1 MRHEIPRHSVVWAI
15 KQDFH
20 DPPDSFIFVDYF
32 LTNLLGD
39 VGASGVANVDV
50 ETSGTRTFFTDSGKS
65 VACATNW
72 LTCQSWVSVSFVLN
86 AGIPD
91 SRIPFAAFQ

>member
-1 MRHEIPRHSVVWAI
+1 MQKLKLRYFNLFE
-15 KQDFH
+15 F
-20 DPPDSFIFVDYF
+20 FDY
-32 LTNLLGD
+32 T
-39 VGASGVANVDV
+39 
-50 ETSGTRTFFTDSGKS
+50 
-65 VACATNW
+65 